1 MNGLSSEEVK
11 IRTAEGKVNVVPG
24 RKKGRT
30 VPEIILT
37 NLFTFFNLLNI
48 FFFVLILL
56 VGAYKNGLFIFTIV
70 FNTLIGIIQEL
81 RTKREL
87 DKVRLLTQPQSMVIR
102 DGEARRIPNEQ
113 IVLDDVLE
121 LKTGDEIPADAVLIS
136 GLLELNESMLTGEED
151 TVRKEDGADLFSGT
165 FVTSGKGYAK
175 VVHVGRDNYVE
186 TISGEVKK
194 FKKAPSKLRDSLN
207 LILKVV
213 SFLIIP
219 LVLGLFLRLH
229 FTTDQPLRDVVV
241 SIVTSGIGMIPE
253 GLFLLTTVALSMG
266 AVRLA
271 KKRTVTKDLYSIES
285 LARVDILCLDKT
297 GTLTEGKMHVE
308 DAVPFTDA
316 ERFREAFRQVL
327 SALSSENATSEA
339 LNAYFGQPGEAW
351 NCTQQIPFSSAR
363 KFSGASFESE
373 GIFLIG
379 AAQILCRDDASLLQ
393 KIAPLAEEG
402 LRVLVLCRADGPLP
416 SDLGL
421 PRHRECLGYVVL
433 SDVLRKDCRETLE
446 FFRRQDVKLLC
457 ISGDDAVTVSRIASR
472 AGLTDASEY
481 VDLSLVKDDDALR
494 EAVRTKTVFGR
505 VTPDQKK
512 RIVQLLKED
521 GHTVAMTGDGVNDV
535 LAMKEADCS
544 IAMASGSEVTKHTA
558 NVVLLDSDFA
568 AMPSIVN
575 EGRRVINNIMN
586 ASSMYLIKTIFSAIL
601 TLGTIILGGAYP
613 VDAVHLTIISATAV
627 GAPTFFMQ
635 FEPTFTRIRN
645 DFMIRVFRNAVPAAL
660 IISLACLLVTR
671 IGTGIGAE
679 RGVLV
684 TICFLAI
691 GAVYFFMLKRIYSPL
706 SNYRKV
712 IAYSME
718 IIYIIIVFLGRSI
731 LSLKAIPFAGIVV
744 ILAVIAL
751 TPVLVELLELLYD
764 KAAALMQKRR
774 GAVNGQENTVV

>member
-1 MNGLSSEEVK
+1 MTGLTSEEVK
-11 IRTAEGKVNVVPG
+11 SRIAEGKQNRVPG
-24 RKKGRT
+24 RKTGRT

-37 NLFTFFNLLNI
+37 NVFTFFNLLNI

-87 DKVRLLTQPQSMVIR
+87 DKVRLLTQPTSTVIR
-102 DGEARRIPNEQ
+102 DGEAKRIPNEE
-113 IVLDDVLE
+113 IVLDDILE
-121 LKTGDEIPADAVLIS
+121 LRTGDEIPSDAVLTE

-151 TVRKEDGADLFSGT
+151 TVRKEAGADLLSGT
-165 FVTSGKGYAK
+165 FITSGRGYAR
-175 VVHVGRDNYVE
+175 VVHVGRENYAE
-186 TISGEVKK
+186 TISGEVRK

-207 LILKVV
+207 LILKIV
-213 SFLIIP
+213 SFIILP

-229 FTTDQPLRDVVV
+229 FTTDSPLKDVVV
-241 SIVTSGIGMIPE
+241 SVVTSGIGMIPE

-266 AVRLA
+266 AVRQA
-271 KKRTVTKDLYSIES
+271 RKRTVTKDLYSIES

-297 GTLTEGKMHVE
+297 GTLTEGRMNVE
-308 DAVPFTDA
+308 KTVPFI
-316 ERFREAFRQVL
+316 EEEAFAESFRQIL
-327 SALSSENATSEA
+327 SALRSENATAEA
-339 LNAYFGQPGEAW
+339 LTEHFGKAETSWAYD
-351 NCTQQIPFSSAR
+351 TLIPFSSKR
-363 KFSGASFESE
+363 KCSGVQFKEQ
-373 GIFLIG
+373 GLLMIG
-379 AAQILCRDDASLLQ
+379 AAQILCRKDTVLL
-393 KIAPLAEEG
+393 KEITPIAKEG
-402 LRVLVLCRADGPLP
+402 LRVLVLCRSDERVGGDLKLP
-416 SDLGL
+416 EDV
-421 PRHRECLGYVVL
+421 ECLGYVVL
-433 SDVLRKDCRETLE
+433 NDVLRKDCHETLD
-446 FFRRQDVKLLC
+446 FFKKQDVKLLC
-457 ISGDDAVTVSRIASR
+457 ISGDDAAAVSRIASK
-472 AGLTDASEY
+472 AGLENASDY
-481 VDLSLVKDDDALR
+481 VDLSVIQDDEALR
-494 EAVRTKTVFGR
+494 EAVRTRTVFGR

-512 RIVQLLKED
+512 RIIQLLKED

-613 VDAVHLTIISATAV
+613 VDAIHLTVISATAV

-645 DFMIRVFRNAVPAAL
+645 DFMSRVFRNAVPAAL
-660 IISLACLLVTR
+660 IISLVCLLVTR
-671 IGTGIGAE
+671 IGTGIGQE
-679 RGVLV
+679 RDVLV
-684 TICFLAI
+684 TICFLTI
-691 GAVYFFMLKRIYSPL
+691 GLVYFFMLRRIYSPL
-706 SNYRKV
+706 SKYRKV

-718 IIYIIIVFLGRSI
+718 IIYYMIVFFGREI
-731 LSLKAIPFAGIVV
+731 LALKAIPFAGIIV

-751 TPVLVELLELLYD
+751 TPLIAELLEILYD
-764 KAAALMQKRR
+764 KAVALILRKGAA
-774 GAVNGQENTVV
+774 NGQENTVV

>member
-1 MNGLSSEEVK
+1 MNGLSQEEVNS
-11 IRTAEGKVNVVPG
+11 RTAEGKVNRVAG

-37 NLFTFFNLLNI
+37 NVFTFFNLLNI

-70 FNTLIGIIQEL
+70 FNTLIGIVQEL

-87 DKVRLLTQPQSMVIR
+87 DKVRFLTQPTSAVLR
-102 DGEARRIPNEQ
+102 DGAVRRIPNEE

-121 LKTGDEIPADAVLIS
+121 LRTGDEIPADAVLLS

-151 TVRKEDGADLFSGT
+151 TVRKEEGADLFSGT
-165 FVTSGKGYAK
+165 FVTSGRGFAR
-175 VVHVGRDNYVE
+175 VVHVGKDNYVE

-207 LILKVV
+207 LILKIV

-219 LVLGLFLRLH
+219 LVLGLFLRLY
-229 FTTDQPLRDVVV
+229 FTTDSPIQDVVV

-271 KKRTVTKDLYSIES
+271 QKRTVTKDLYSIES

-297 GTLTEGKMHVE
+297 GTLTEGRMTVE
-308 DAVPFTDA
+308 KDVPFVD
-316 ERFREAFRQVL
+316 EEVFRESFRQLL
-327 SALSSENATSEA
+327 SAQSSENATAIA
-339 LNAYFGQPGEAW
+339 LAEHFGKTDAPWAYDRE
-351 NCTQQIPFSSAR
+351 IPFSSAR
-363 KFSGASFESE
+363 KCSGIRFREQ
-373 GIFLIG
+373 GLLMIG
-379 AAQILCRDDASLLQ
+379 AAQILCRKDVKLL
-393 KIAPLAEEG
+393 KEITPYTKEG
-402 LRVLVLCRADGPLP
+402 LRVLVLCR
-416 SDLGL
+416 SDEAVGDDLAIPEEL
-421 PRHRECLGYVVL
+421 ECLGYVVL
-433 SDVLRKDCRETLE
+433 SDVLRKDCQETLD
-446 FFRRQDVKLLC
+446 FFKKQDVKLLC
-457 ISGDDAVTVSRIASR
+457 ISGDDAQAVSRIASR
-472 AGLTDASEY
+472 AGLENASEY
-481 VDLSLVKDDDALR
+481 VDLSTVKDDESLR

-613 VDAVHLTIISATAV
+613 VDAVHLTVISATAV

-645 DFMIRVFRNAVPAAL
+645 DFMVRVFRNAVPAAL
-660 IISLACLLVTR
+660 IISLVCLLVTR
-671 IGTGIGAE
+671 IGTGMGTE
-679 RGVLV
+679 RDVLV
-684 TICFLAI
+684 TICFLTI
-691 GAVYFFMLKRIYSPL
+691 GAVYFFMLRRIYSPL
-706 SNYRKV
+706 SKYRKV

-718 IIYIIIVFLGRSI
+718 IIYIMIVFFGRSI
-731 LSLKAIPFAGIVV
+731 LSLKAIPFAGIIV

-751 TPVLVELLELLYD
+751 MPVLTELLEFLYD
-764 KAAALMQKRR
+764 RAAAKIHKK
-774 GAVNGQENTVV
+774 GAVNGQKNTVV